1 LAKAAY
7 KVAHPTNREN
17 YMPFQLL
24 DLILFGIMLISG
36 LLALMRGFTREVLSL
51 VAWGASAFAAYFAI
65 KQQSLLDL
73 ALPYVDKPILAQIA
87 VGAIAFIITLIV
99 VSLISVKISDTVV
112 DSAAGAFDRTL
123 GFLYGLA
130 RGFVLV
136 AIAYLFYGWLLPF
149 DKQED
154 WVRNATSLPAIKAVG
169 ETLLGFM
176 PPDIAETLSNTAL
189 MKNPGAATGTTT
201 PATPNAAKPE
211 AGYQSGETQG
221 LDNLIEGTGT
231 TTKQPEFG
239 QSTGQ

>member
-7 KVAHPTNREN
+7 KVAHPTNREFF
-17 YMPFQLL
+17 MPFQLL

-51 VAWGASAFAAYFAI
+51 VAWGAAAFAAYFAI
-65 KQQSLLDL
+65 KQQALLDL
-73 ALPYVDKPILAQIA
+73 AMPYVDKPILAQIA
-87 VGAIAFIITLIV
+87 VGAIAFIITLII
-99 VSLISVKISDTVV
+99 VSLISVKISDSVV

-123 GFLYGLA
+123 GFIYGLA

-154 WVRNATSLPAIKAVG
+154 WVRNAASLPAIKTVG
-169 ETLLGFM
+169 ETLLTFM

-189 MKNPGAATGTTT
+189 MKNPDAPAGTVTQPA
-201 PATPNAAKPE
+201 PATPE

-221 LDNLIEGTGT
+221 LDNLIEGTGNT
-231 TTKQPEFG
+231 TQQPEFG